1 VKQKQAAGPDP
12 LFGQNHSENAH
23 YAMCMAAHLYSMM
36 HGWGLVRK
44 LSSALT
50 GRSNRLLDLAAVR
63 RACDVGSRRFG
74 GTRAVPLDQIRGSEG
89 RCRDFDADFRPLGG
103 HTKDRWVGIATAQQM
118 GRTMPPVDLIQ
129 VGDVYFVRDGHHRI
143 SVARALGQK
152 AIDAQVTVWQV
163 SGPLPWERRPPACT
177 FECGQDLW
185 GTVRSTHFSA
195 CAGR

>member
-1 VKQKQAAGPDP
+1 VKRKQAAGLD
-12 LFGQNHSENAH
+12 LMFGQNRSGNAR
-23 YAMCMAAHLYSMM
+23 YATSVASHLYSMM

-50 GRSNRLLDLAAVR
+50 GRSNQLLDLAVVR

-89 RCRDFDADFRPLGG
+89 RRGDFDADFRPLGG
-103 HTKDRWVGIATAQQM
+103 HTKDRWVRIATAWQM

-143 SVARALGQK
+143 SVARTLGQK
-152 AIDAQVTVWQV
+152 AIDARVTVWQV
-163 SGPLPWERRPPACT
+163 RGPLPWERRPPA
-177 FECGQDLW
+177 
-185 GTVRSTHFSA
+185 GTPA
-195 CAGR
+195 CRKPCMVH

>member
-1 VKQKQAAGPDP
+1 MKRKQAAGPDL
-12 LFGQNHSENAH
+12 LFGQNRFGNAL
-23 YAMCMAAHLYSMM
+23 YAMSVAAYLYSMV

-44 LSSALT
+44 LSSTLT

-74 GTRAVPLDQIRGSEG
+74 GIRAVPLDEIRGSAG
-89 RCRDFDADFRPLGG
+89 RCGDFDADFRPLGG
-103 HTKDRWVGIATAQQM
+103 HTKDRWVSIATAQQM

-152 AIDAQVTVWQV
+152 AIDARVTVWEV
-163 SGPLPWERRPPACT
+163 HGPLPWERRSPAGTPACRKP
-177 FECGQDLW
+177 C
-185 GTVRSTHFSA
+185 TVH
-195 CAGR
+195 

>member
-1 VKQKQAAGPDP
+1 MKRKQAAVPDLVRPDRFKNP
-12 LFGQNHSENAH
+12 L
-23 YAMCMAAHLYSMM
+23 YALGVAACLYSMM
-36 HGWGLVRK
+36 HGWGLVRRF
-44 LSSALT
+44 SSALT

-74 GTRAVPLDQIRGSEG
+74 RTRAVPLDEIRGSEG
-89 RCRDFDADFRPLGG
+89 RCGDFDADFRPLGG
-103 HTKDRWVGIATAQQM
+103 HLKDRWVSIATAQQM

-163 SGPLPWERRPPACT
+163 SGPLPWEQRPPACT
-177 FECGQDLW
+177 P
-185 GTVRSTHFSA
+185 A
-195 CAGR
+195 CQKPCMVH

>member
-1 VKQKQAAGPDP
+1 VKRKQAAVSD
-12 LFGQNHSENAH
+12 LVFGQNRSENAL
-23 YAMCMAAHLYSMM
+23 YATSAAAHLYSMM

-89 RCRDFDADFRPLGG
+89 RSGDFDADFRPLGG

-129 VGDVYFVRDGHHRI
+129 VGDAYFVRDGHHRI

-152 AIDAQVTVWQV
+152 AIDARVTVWEV
-163 SGPLPWERRPPACT
+163 RGPLPWEQRSPACT
-177 FECGQDLW
+177 PACRKPC
-185 GTVRSTHFSA
+185 TVH
-195 CAGR
+195 

>member
-1 VKQKQAAGPDP
+1 VKRKQAAVPD
-12 LFGQNHSENAH
+12 LVFGQNRSEYAH
-23 YAMCMAAHLYSMM
+23 YAMCMASHLYSMV

-63 RACDVGSRRFG
+63 RSCDVRSRRFG

-89 RCRDFDADFRPLGG
+89 RRGDFDADFRPLGG
-103 HTKDRWVGIATAQQM
+103 HTKDRWVSIATAQQM

-129 VGDVYFVRDGHHRI
+129 VGDAYFVRDGHHRV

-163 SGPLPWERRPPACT
+163 SGPLPWERRSPASAPACRKP
-177 FECGQDLW
+177 CM
-185 GTVRSTHFSA
+185 VH
-195 CAGR
+195 